1 MALPTPKLL
10 GIVCIA
16 LGALVYLG
24 AVAGVFF
31 AQATPP
37 ADVGALSWLVL
48 GVLFGLGGLGVA
60 RLPA

>member
-1 MALPTPKLL
+1 MPKLL
-10 GIVCIA
+10 GFTCIA

-31 AQATPP
+31 AESTPP
-37 ADVGALSWLVL
+37 ADVGALSWLVV
-48 GVLFGLGGLGVA
+48 GVLFGLGALGVA